1 MSTEEVLKSNDKNE
15 VDLMEEQIDKVV
27 ERNKGMEDELRKL
40 KKGHEEELKKV
51 KDSFSKD
58 EDVNMTRLRIM
69 LADEVKDKSKKEK
82 THREEMESIFKEK
95 RY

>member
-40 KKGHEEELKKV
+40 KKNYEEVLK
-51 KDSFSKD
+51 
-58 EDVNMTRLRIM
+58 
-69 LADEVKDKSKKEK
+69 
-82 THREEMESIFKEK
+82 
-95 RY
+95 